1 MKYDIERLMQNIVS
15 LTNEFLD
22 LSTVV
27 NILSI
32 ITSLITILGVLH
44 AWRQRKLKIYTQYI
58 LNNIFIDRKLTLR
71 DVSDA
76 IRGKRTVINIY
87 GKKGVGKSN
96 FLRFFCDLT
105 NHKLRRKDYHILKKQ
120 FVNKSEFKYLHL
132 PRSKAFYLEIS
143 GYQSRNDL
151 NSQISEI
158 ITGKSNFTNIEVAE
172 KLRKAFIFHQRIIII
187 IDNVNTPGL
196 ETEIENIVKIFK
208 SVSSKFYFIIGS
220 TQELNLLGL
229 LNVLYKNIEL
239 LNFGEKDIIEFNNR
253 NFLITDFNVLADV
266 LKLSEGLPILVNLYL
281 KEYSK
286 KGVLHNNIQV
296 KKYIHE
302 ITSSLSSKELQIAQI
317 IALLSIT
324 NTSISVYLLSSVI
337 GDFNNDDIINLES
350 KALIEYHSVKR
361 VIKMHEIFR
370 DYINTFYL
378 IQNQEYI
385 LKLYLYFSNNST
397 EYERAYYAI
406 LANDINITNTII
418 PTVEKAISNE
428 NYSFLLLF
436 GDHIKT
442 TLGFHSDIENISKEA
457 FYVILLGYIE
467 GLVGVGDYQAAKEII
482 DKCELT
488 IRDSNTLPHLKISLL
503 VANLYHLQNQ
513 YQEAIS
519 SYDILI
525 KEISKTDNGIN
536 CLKYEAK
543 CLWGIAHSYRHE
555 GLNYSLAEL
564 YYREAIKSA
573 QTTNQRSIILKCH
586 FELATMYMLQNN
598 RFATDNEIDA
608 IDKILKDLPSN
619 QYIYT
624 RIAYKKVRAR
634 YIRVF
639 GINNLEDDFKLLTSV
654 LEEYESQKK
663 RLQYNTFFDIGEY
676 FRHNGEYLK
685 AIENYSIAYSFS
697 KKNQDTN
704 LHSMSNLGLIL
715 CDISL
720 NINSK
725 ATITSLREI
734 LKNCI
739 NNNLYTNK
747 VITELILDILLEG
760 EISHE
765 TKNNL
770 KYLGIYSKHGE
781 EYCEF
786 MDIKNIHLIL
796 M

>member
-1 MKYDIERLMQNIVS
+1 MKCDAELFMQNIVNLINNFMNLS
-15 LTNEFLD
+15 NMVSVLT
-22 LSTVV
+22 
-27 NILSI
+27 I

-44 AWRQRKLKIYTQYI
+44 AWKQRKLKIYTQYI
-58 LNNIFIDRKLTLR
+58 LNNIFIDRKSTLK

-105 NHKLRRKDYHILKKQ
+105 NHKLRRRDYHILKKQ
-120 FVNKSEFKYLHL
+120 FIDKSEFKSLHL

-151 NSQISEI
+151 NNQISEI
-158 ITGKSNFTNIEVAE
+158 ITGKSNLSNIEVAE
-172 KLRKAFIFHQRIIII
+172 KLRKAFVFHRRIIII

-196 ETEIENIVKIFK
+196 ETEIENIVKIFN
-208 SVSSKFYFIIGS
+208 SVSFKFYFIIGS
-220 TQELNLLGL
+220 IIELNLLGL
-229 LNVLYKNIEL
+229 LDVLHKNIEL
-239 LNFGEKDIIEFNNR
+239 LNFGEEDIIEFNHR
-253 NFLITDFNVLADV
+253 NYLITDFSVLADV
-266 LKLSEGLPILVNLYL
+266 LKLSKGLPILVNLYL
-281 KEYSK
+281 KEYSE

-296 KKYIHE
+296 KKYIHK
-302 ITSSLSSKELQIAQI
+302 ITSSLPSNELQIAQI

-324 NTSISVYLLSSVI
+324 NTSISVHLLSSVL
-337 GDFNNDDIINLES
+337 GDFNNDDIINLEN
-350 KALIEYHSVKR
+350 KALIEYHPVKR
-361 VIKMHEIFR
+361 EIKMHEIFR
-370 DYINTFYL
+370 DYINSFYL
-378 IQNQEYI
+378 IQDQRYI
-385 LKLYLYFSNNST
+385 LKLYSYFNNNST
-397 EYERAYYAI
+397 EYESAYYAI
-406 LANDINITNTII
+406 LVNDISITNTII

-442 TLGFHSDIENISKEA
+442 TLGFRPGIKNISKEA

-482 DKCELT
+482 DRCELT
-488 IRDSNTLPHLKISLL
+488 IRDSNTLPHLKLSLL

-513 YQEAIS
+513 YEEAIS
-519 SYDILI
+519 SYEILL
-525 KEISKTDNGIN
+525 KEITNTDYGIN
-536 CLKYEAK
+536 YLKYEAK

-564 YYREAIKSA
+564 YYYEAIKSA

-598 RFATDNEIDA
+598 RFAVNCEIDA
-608 IDKILKDLPSN
+608 IDKILKYLPSN

-639 GINNLEDDFKLLTSV
+639 GINYLENDFKLLMSV
-654 LEEYESQKK
+654 LKEYEAQKK

-697 KKNQDTN
+697 KKNQDIN
-704 LHSMSNLGLIL
+704 LRSMSNLGLIL
-715 CDISL
+715 CDVSL
-720 NINSK
+720 NLNNK
-725 ATITSLREI
+725 ATIGSLREI
-734 LKNCI
+734 LKDCI

-747 VITELILDILLEG
+747 IITELILDILLKG
-760 EISHE
+760 KISNE

-781 EYCEF
+781 IYSEF
-786 MDIKNIHLIL
+786 LDTKNIHLIL